1 MSEGIHALLPRAIDV
16 LINTVSDRFVGGRY
30 KLHDKTRLNGMVSA
44 SRRDWSN
51 VVVSR
56 LLKHFQSES

>member
-1 MSEGIHALLPRAIDV
+1 LPRAIDV

-56 LLKHFQSES
+56 LLKHIQSES